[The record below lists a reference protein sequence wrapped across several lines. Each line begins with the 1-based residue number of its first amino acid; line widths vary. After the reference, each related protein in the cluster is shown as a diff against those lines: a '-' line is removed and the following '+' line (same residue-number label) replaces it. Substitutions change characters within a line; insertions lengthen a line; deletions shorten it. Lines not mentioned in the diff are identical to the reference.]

1 MFVATVG
8 GVVALLWLVGAVI
21 LAAGEALSGDFFLLM
36 LAGGAL
42 GTAGVSALTDLPV
55 WGDALV
61 FAALSAALILGVRPA
76 LTRRFSTPPPT
87 PTGIAALTGRHARVI
102 DAVGEHSGT
111 VKLDG
116 DVWTARPLDPTE
128 VYTAGTTVTVMK
140 IDGATA
146 VVWKGP

>member
-1 MFVATVG
+1 M
-8 GVVALLWLVGAVI
+8 VALLWVLGAVL

-42 GTAGVSALTDLPV
+42 GTAGVSALTDFPV

-87 PTGIAALTGRHARVI
+87 PTGIQALTGRTAQVLEPV
-102 DAVGEHSGT
+102 DEVSGT
-111 VKLDG
+111 VRLDG

-128 VYTAGTTVTVMK
+128 VYAAGTTVTVMK

>member
-1 MFVATVG
+1 
-8 GVVALLWLVGAVI
+8 
-21 LAAGEALSGDFFLLM
+21 M

-42 GTAGVSALTDLPV
+42 GTAGISALTDFPV
-55 WGDALV
+55 WGDAIV
-61 FAALSAALILGVRPA
+61 FAILSGALVLGVRPV

-87 PTGIAALTGRHARVI
+87 PTGIAALTGRSAQVLDAI
-102 DAVGEHSGT
+102 DQHSGT
-111 VKLDG
+111 VRLDG

-128 VYTAGTTVTVMK
+128 VYAAGTTVTVMK

>member
-1 MFVATVG
+1 
-8 GVVALLWLVGAVI
+8 
-21 LAAGEALSGDFFLLM
+21 M

-42 GTAGVSALTDLPV
+42 GTAGVSALVDGPV
-55 WGDALV
+55 WIDAIV
-61 FAALSAALILGVRPA
+61 FAALSAGLILGVRPM
-76 LTRRFSTPPPT
+76 LTRRFRNPPAVPM
-87 PTGIAALTGRHARVI
+87 GVEALTGKS
-102 DAVGEHSGT
+102 AVVVAEIAEHSGT
-111 VKLDG
+111 VNLDG

>member
-1 MFVATVG
+1 MWV
-8 GVVALLWLVGAVI
+8 LGAVI

-87 PTGIAALTGRHARVI
+87 PTGIQALTGKTAQVLEPV
-102 DAVGEHSGT
+102 DEVSGT
-111 VKLDG
+111 VRLDG

-128 VYTAGTTVTVMK
+128 VYAAGTTVTVMK

>member
-1 MFVATVG
+1 MEF
-8 GVVALLWLVGAVI
+8 VVALLWLVGAVI

-42 GTAGVSALTDLPV
+42 GTAGISALTDFPV
-55 WGDALV
+55 WGDAIV
-61 FAALSAALILGVRPA
+61 FAILSGALILGVRPV

-87 PTGIAALTGRHARVI
+87 PTGIAALTGRSAQVLDAI
-102 DAVGEHSGT
+102 DQHSGT
-111 VKLDG
+111 VRLDG

-128 VYTAGTTVTVMK
+128 VYAAGTTVTVMK